1 MEKWTRTTSKEREIM
16 SSMVQFNEIVD
27 YMQQL
32 SDEYGV
38 EIYDKLMKLR
48 QMTLDYAETIIREIV
63 EEEVKE

>member
-1 MEKWTRTTSKEREIM
+1 M
-16 SSMVQFNEIVD
+16 SSMDQFNEIVD

>member
-16 SSMVQFNEIVD
+16 SSMDQFNEIVD

-48 QMTLDYAETIIREIV
+48 QMTVDYAETIIREIV